1 MRILEIVLDGF
12 KSYASRTVIS
22 DFDEHFNAIT
32 GFNGSGKSNILDAIC
47 FVLGISSLNTV
58 RVTNKQEYI
67 YKNGQ
72 AGVSRANV
80 TILFDNSD
88 KSRCHE
94 AYKKY
99 DKISVRREYAVGGST
114 KCTINGTTVTNE
126 KILQLFSMSGLNVNN
141 ANFLIMQG
149 RITQVINMKP
159 SEILSLVEETAG
171 TNAYEEIRK
180 KTVRL
185 IEKKEAKLEEID
197 SILTS
202 EVIPIM
208 EQLKKENAEYISWR
222 EKCDEFDLL
231 ERKVKAAY
239 YYDLREMIENS
250 EQLSLKYRER
260 IKDFEEKIKNCE
272 SQITIF
278 EKQKN
283 EIIAKGKQLLPED
296 EKQKLD
302 TLKSEK
308 HKIEQEITRMANEVE
323 DWEKEVQTLD
333 QEAES
338 AKHSNL
344 RAKNDLTRF
353 KENLAKVKEQQ
364 AEHKQNVETLKAK
377 LVELERGEQNGEDFM
392 KTRHEDLNRRLE
404 NLRQEKAINE
414 NKIANDRKRIENR
427 QKELKEA
434 QSRENFDFTEINK
447 EITAL
452 ENKLKGVQMDSS
464 NDENKLKSEIEEV
477 NRLIHH
483 TNSAMARFD
492 PSRFACN
499 YENPEPGFDRSRVKG
514 RIISLI
520 RLKDEK
526 YAAAL
531 EAGAGGRLFCV
542 VVDTDTTGSL
552 LLSKKSFGNVSILP
566 NNKTMPITCP
576 DKIKQAIYKTF
587 GKKAV
592 LALDLLDY
600 PPELHNTIAYVFGNF
615 FICETEEIAEKIS
628 FDPNFRRRAVT
639 LAGDSYNP
647 DGTLSGGES
656 IRSSYI
662 IESIEYKKCEESI
675 MNNQKKLT
683 QLQKQLNE
691 VESARERFLNIKNE
705 LDMKR
710 IMKINRE
717 KAKQESSS
725 SKLLKEIEDIERNVD
740 ILNDEIKRLTK
751 QASDIEK
758 ELKEKNNPTNPKDNL
773 MKAISKA
780 EGDVK
785 KSTDTAKRLQQEINS
800 IECSSES
807 ASNEIQE
814 KEAKISEISA
824 KLLSHKQDLHHNSDN
839 LSKLSEEIK
848 KTQFKFES
856 KSLEQSRFQE
866 QISELD
872 QNLQRYSSEKD
883 LIAKDKS
890 IILTKQKEM
899 QQDAEKNL
907 KTLEELERTHSY
919 IAQMEREIGDFDK
932 VQGQEK
938 LEILGKERDRLSK
951 RVNKKVSSTLDDHT
965 KRYDSLIS
973 KKGIVANDKQK
984 LSDIITEL
992 DSKKL
997 ICIQET
1003 WQKVDQNLGDI
1014 YSMLLPGAT
1023 AKLDRIDGTEE
1034 FVGLEM
1040 KVAFNGDWKS
1050 NLGELSGGQ
1059 RSLLALSFILALL
1072 KVNPAP
1078 IYILDEI
1085 DAALDM
1091 SHTQNIGMIF
1101 KTHFSQSQFIVV
1113 SLKEGM
1119 FTNANVLFKTQFIEG
1134 RSVVERF
1141 GINSVRRRN

>member
-12 KSYASRTVIS
+12 KSYASRTVIN

-126 KILQLFSMSGLNVNN
+126 KLLQLFSMSGLNVNN

-185 IEKKEAKLEEID
+185 VEKKEAKLEEID
-197 SILTS
+197 TILTS

-231 ERKVKAAY
+231 ERKVKAAH

-260 IKDFEEKIKNCE
+260 LRDFEDKIRNCDTE
-272 SQITIF
+272 IMIF
-278 EKQKN
+278 ENQKN
-283 EIIAKGKQLLPED
+283 DIISKGRQLIPED
-296 EKQKLD
+296 EKNKLSS
-302 TLKSEK
+302 LKAEK
-308 HKIEQEITRMANEVE
+308 HKIDHEITRMNNEVS
-323 DWEKEVQTLD
+323 DWENEVQTLHD
-333 QEAES
+333 EAES
-338 AKHSNL
+338 IKHANL
-344 RAKNDLTRF
+344 RAENDLARF

-364 AEHKQNVETLKAK
+364 IEHKQNVETLKAK
-377 LVELERGEQNGEDFM
+377 LVELERGGQNGEDFL
-392 KTRHEDLNRRLE
+392 KTRHEELSRRLE

-414 NKIANDRKRIENR
+414 NKIVNDRKRIETR

-434 QSRENFDFTEINK
+434 QSKENFDFTEINH
-447 EITAL
+447 EITSL
-452 ENKLKGVQMDSS
+452 ENKLKGVQIDSG
-464 NDENKLKSEIEEV
+464 NDENKLRSEIEEV
-477 NRLIHH
+477 NRHIHH
-483 TNSAMARFD
+483 TNNAMARFD
-492 PSRFACN
+492 PSKFACN

-520 RLKDEK
+520 KLKDERF
-526 YAAAL
+526 AAAL

-566 NNKTMPITCP
+566 NNKTMPIICP
-576 DKIKQAIYKTF
+576 DKIKQAIYKAF
-587 GKKAV
+587 GKKAI
-592 LALDLLDY
+592 LALDLLEY
-600 PPELHNTIAYVFGNF
+600 PSELHNTIAYVFGNF

-628 FDPNFRRRAVT
+628 FDPNYRRRAVT

-656 IRSSYI
+656 IRSSFM
-662 IESIEYKKCEESI
+662 IESIEYKKCEESM
-675 MNNQKKLT
+675 MNSQRKLT

-705 LDMKR
+705 LDMKK
-710 IMKINRE
+710 IMKNNRE

-725 SKLLKEIEDIERNVD
+725 SKLIKEIEEIERNIG
-740 ILNDEIKRLTK
+740 ILNNDIIRLTK
-751 QASDIEK
+751 EASDIEK
-758 ELKEKNNPTNPKDNL
+758 ELKEKNNLTNPKDIL
-773 MKAISKA
+773 MKTISKA
-780 EGDVK
+780 ESDVK
-785 KSTDTAKRLQQEINS
+785 RSTDTAKRIQQEINS

-807 ASNEIQE
+807 AGNEISE
-814 KEAKISEISA
+814 KETKISEIIK
-824 KLLSHKQDLHHNSDN
+824 KLENHKNELKTSSHK
-839 LSKLSEEIK
+839 LSKLLEDIK
-848 KTQFKFES
+848 KTQFEFES

-866 QISELD
+866 QISEID
-872 QNLQRYSSEKD
+872 SNLQRYSSEKES
-883 LIAKDKS
+883 IVREKS
-890 IILTKQKEM
+890 IIMNKQNEM
-899 QQDAEKNL
+899 QKDAEKNL

-919 IAQMEREIGDFDK
+919 IAQMEREISDFDK
-932 VQGQEK
+932 AQGQEK

-965 KRYDSLIS
+965 KRYESLIS
-973 KKGIVANDKQK
+973 KKSIVNNDKQK

-992 DSKKL
+992 DKKKL
-997 ICIQET
+997 SCIQET
-1003 WQKVDQNLGDI
+1003 WQKVNQNLAEI
-1014 YSMLLPGAT
+1014 YTMLLPGAT
-1023 AKLDRIDGTEE
+1023 ANLHRVGEPKE
-1034 FVGLEM
+1034 FIGLEM

-1141 GINSVRRRN
+1141 GINSARRRN

>member
-1 MRILEIVLDGF
+1 
-12 KSYASRTVIS
+12 
-22 DFDEHFNAIT
+22 
-32 GFNGSGKSNILDAIC
+32 
-47 FVLGISSLNTV
+47 
-58 RVTNKQEYI
+58 
-67 YKNGQ
+67 
-72 AGVSRANV
+72 
-80 TILFDNSD
+80 
-88 KSRCHE
+88 
-94 AYKKY
+94 
-99 DKISVRREYAVGGST
+99 
-114 KCTINGTTVTNE
+114 
-126 KILQLFSMSGLNVNN
+126 
-141 ANFLIMQG
+141 
-149 RITQVINMKP
+149 
-159 SEILSLVEETAG
+159 
-171 TNAYEEIRK
+171 
-180 KTVRL
+180 
-185 IEKKEAKLEEID
+185 
-197 SILTS
+197 
-202 EVIPIM
+202 
-208 EQLKKENAEYISWR
+208 
-222 EKCDEFDLL
+222 
-231 ERKVKAAY
+231 
-239 YYDLREMIENS
+239 
-250 EQLSLKYRER
+250 
-260 IKDFEEKIKNCE
+260 
-272 SQITIF
+272 
-278 EKQKN
+278 
-283 EIIAKGKQLLPED
+283 
-296 EKQKLD
+296 
-302 TLKSEK
+302 
-308 HKIEQEITRMANEVE
+308 
-323 DWEKEVQTLD
+323 
-333 QEAES
+333 
-338 AKHSNL
+338 
-344 RAKNDLTRF
+344 
-353 KENLAKVKEQQ
+353 
-364 AEHKQNVETLKAK
+364 
-377 LVELERGEQNGEDFM
+377 
-392 KTRHEDLNRRLE
+392 
-404 NLRQEKAINE
+404 
-414 NKIANDRKRIENR
+414 
-427 QKELKEA
+427 
-434 QSRENFDFTEINK
+434 
-447 EITAL
+447 
-452 ENKLKGVQMDSS
+452 
-464 NDENKLKSEIEEV
+464 
-477 NRLIHH
+477 
-483 TNSAMARFD
+483 
-492 PSRFACN
+492 
-499 YENPEPGFDRSRVKG
+499 
-514 RIISLI
+514 
-520 RLKDEK
+520 
-526 YAAAL
+526 
-531 EAGAGGRLFCV
+531 
-542 VVDTDTTGSL
+542 
-552 LLSKKSFGNVSILP
+552 
-566 NNKTMPITCP
+566 
-576 DKIKQAIYKTF
+576 
-587 GKKAV
+587 
-592 LALDLLDY
+592 
-600 PPELHNTIAYVFGNF
+600 
-615 FICETEEIAEKIS
+615 
-628 FDPNFRRRAVT
+628 
-639 LAGDSYNP
+639 
-647 DGTLSGGES
+647 
-656 IRSSYI
+656 
-662 IESIEYKKCEESI
+662 
-675 MNNQKKLT
+675 
-683 QLQKQLNE
+683 
-691 VESARERFLNIKNE
+691 
-705 LDMKR
+705 
-710 IMKINRE
+710 
-717 KAKQESSS
+717 
-725 SKLLKEIEDIERNVD
+725 
-740 ILNDEIKRLTK
+740 
-751 QASDIEK
+751 
-758 ELKEKNNPTNPKDNL
+758 